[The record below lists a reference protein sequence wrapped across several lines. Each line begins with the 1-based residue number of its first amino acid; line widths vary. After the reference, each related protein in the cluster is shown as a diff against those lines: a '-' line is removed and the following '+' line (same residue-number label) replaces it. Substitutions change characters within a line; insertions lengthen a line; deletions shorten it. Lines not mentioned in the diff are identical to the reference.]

1 MAVSAVKPQLRSH
14 GSPCFSPRQRSALT
28 EADGHSSY
36 CAELCLKRTWRQSPP
51 PESQGKLALDP
62 TAGTGPVYFSLYLF
76 IFNSG
81 GFFSSSGRLVT
92 SAWTPAQPAAIS
104 LPRSISGRGSAPH
117 FILPTGRQRLSQCFS
132 RSTFLPVT
140 WISCTSIIRKLLASQ
155 IHCWNDPGM
164 VSSLWA
170 TCTLLQWEQTVSYV
184 RLNSFLKW
192 YSLPSTWLEY
202 TIY

>member
-14 GSPCFSPRQRSALT
+14 GSPCFSPRQRSSLT

-81 GFFSSSGRLVT
+81 GFFFLQADSWPALGLQHSQQLFLCLGLFLDEEAPLT
-92 SAWTPAQPAAIS
+92 SYYPQED
-104 LPRSISGRGSAPH
+104 
-117 FILPTGRQRLSQCFS
+117 RLSQCFS
-132 RSTFLPVT
+132 LSTFLPVT

-170 TCTLLQWEQTVSYV
+170 TCTLLQWEQTVCYV